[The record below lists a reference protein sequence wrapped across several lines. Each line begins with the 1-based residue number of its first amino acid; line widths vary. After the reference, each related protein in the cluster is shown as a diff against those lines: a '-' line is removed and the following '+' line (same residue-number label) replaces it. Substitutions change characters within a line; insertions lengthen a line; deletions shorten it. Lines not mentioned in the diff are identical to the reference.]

1 MKTTS
6 LSITWIGLAVIAGV
20 GAILLSRAVLPH
32 QQGYTIG
39 VMVPLT
45 GASASIGENVRDGA
59 ELAAKDIAAHGGSV
73 RLLIED
79 DKGDSPTA
87 VSIAH
92 KFIDTEHV
100 HAILGPVKSDPL
112 LAIAPITEKDKVV
125 VLSPTAGA
133 AAITSAGD
141 FVFRNIETPTIH
153 GRYDADFLTAHGA
166 KTAAVLTAN
175 ASNAQSYS
183 TAFAASYEGAGTI
196 VMASSYDQ
204 NATDFRATLAKA
216 LAVKPQGIYVGVATA
231 KDAGLI
237 VKQARELGYSG
248 LIMLSIAA
256 DTKGFLDIAG
266 ASAEGAYVS
275 ASYFDPSK
283 DPAITSSFEANAYDA
298 TMLLYA
304 AMQQCGGD
312 SKTECIRDYLYATKE
327 YPGLGG
333 STTFDGNGD
342 VVKPVMIKIVRNGA
356 LVPAR

>member
-6 LSITWIGLAVIAGV
+6 ISWIGLAIIAGV
-20 GAILLSRAVLPH
+20 GAILASRATLPS
-32 QQGYTIG
+32 QNGYTIG

-45 GASASIGENVRDGA
+45 GASASIGENVRDGV
-59 ELAAKDIAAHGGSV
+59 ELAAKDIAAKGGS
-73 RLLIED
+73 LHILIED

-112 LAIAPITEKDKVV
+112 LAIAPITEKDKVII
-125 VLSPTAGA
+125 LSPTAGA
-133 AAITSAGD
+133 ASITNAGD
-141 FVFRNIETPTIH
+141 FVFRNIETPAIH
-153 GRYDADFLTAHGA
+153 GKYDADFFVARGA

-183 TAFAASYEGAGTI
+183 SAFTASYENVGKVVA
-196 VMASSYDQ
+196 ASSYDQ
-204 NATDFRATLAKA
+204 NTTDFRAIIAKA
-216 LAVKPQGIYVGVATA
+216 LAAQPHGIYVGVATA

-237 VKQARELGYSG
+237 VKQARELGYNG

-256 DTKGFLDIAG
+256 DTKAFLDIAG

-275 ASYFDPSK
+275 ASYFDQTK
-283 DPAITSSFEANAYDA
+283 DPSITSSFEANAYDA
-298 TMLLYA
+298 TMLLHA
-304 AMQQCGGD
+304 AMKQCGDD
-312 SKTECIRDYLYATKE
+312 SKTECIRDYLYATKD

-333 STTFDGNGD
+333 STTFDANGD
-342 VVKPVMIKIVRNGA
+342 VVKPVMIKVVKNGSF
-356 LVPAR
+356 VPVE